1 MIISAV
7 FLLLIF
13 IIGLI
18 SRRLERTVITGPI
31 IFTIAGMMLFFAA
44 PVVVEKEGRTEA
56 ILLISEIALVLV
68 LFTDATRIGLR
79 AVTKGE
85 SLPTRLLG
93 IGMPLTIIVGTIT
106 GKLLF
111 TGLSIWE
118 AAILATV
125 LAPTD
130 AGLGQV
136 VVNSL
141 RIPVRIRQALNVE
154 AGFNDGLSMP
164 FMMLFVSVALVSHP
178 LQNPDWVIFT
188 MKQVV
193 FGVLV
198 GLFFGWVGGWL
209 MGKAKQRS
217 WMAESLGQLSLLALA
232 FLAWGAAGQIGG
244 NGFIAVFVAGLA
256 VKRGFEDAGDQA
268 LDFSEA
274 WGQILVAFV
283 FFIFGMIA
291 ASMLGNIGAK
301 VVLYAILSLT
311 LVRMLPVAIAMIRTQ
326 LKPATVIFM
335 GWFGPRGLASIVL
348 GLVYLEQEAALP
360 GEKLIMLAIIV
371 TVLLS
376 IFAHGISASPGIKL
390 YAHQIEG
397 LHDDAPE
404 YREVV
409 ELPTR

>member
-1 MIISAV
+1 MIIGAV

-18 SRRLERTVITGPI
+18 SRRLERTIITAPM
-31 IFTIAGMMLFFAA
+31 IFTIAGMVLFFAA
-44 PVVVEKEGRTEA
+44 PVIVERETHTET

-79 AVTKGE
+79 AVTKSE
-85 SLPTRLLG
+85 NLTDRLLG

-111 TGLSIWE
+111 TGLTIWE
-118 AAILATV
+118 AAILATI

-136 VVNSL
+136 VVNSRL
-141 RIPVRIRQALNVE
+141 VPVRIRQALNVE

-164 FMMLFVSVALVSHP
+164 FLMLFLSLALVSQP
-178 LQNPDWVIFT
+178 LQNPDWFIFT
-188 MKQVV
+188 VKQVV

-198 GLFFGWVGGWL
+198 GLLFGWVGSWL
-209 MGKAKQRS
+209 MGKAKQRG

-244 NGFIAVFVAGLA
+244 NGFIAAFVAGLA

-268 LDFSEA
+268 LEFSEA
-274 WGQILVAFV
+274 WGQILVAFM

-291 ASMLGNIGAK
+291 ASRLGNFGAE

-326 LKPATVIFM
+326 LKPATVVFM

-360 GEKLIMLAIIV
+360 GEKLIMLGILA

-390 YAHQIEG
+390 YARQIEG
-397 LHDDAPE
+397 LPDDAPE

>member
-18 SRRLERTVITGPI
+18 SRRLERTIITAPM
-31 IFTIAGMMLFFAA
+31 IFTIAGMVLFLAL
-44 PVVVEKEGRTEA
+44 PVIIEKERHTET
-56 ILLISEIALVLV
+56 ILLISEIALVLI

-79 AVTKGE
+79 SATKSE
-85 SLPTRLLG
+85 SLPARLLG

-111 TGLSIWE
+111 TGLTIWE

-136 VVNSL
+136 VVNS
-141 RIPVRIRQALNVE
+141 RFVPVRIRQALNVE

-164 FMMLFVSVALVSHP
+164 FLMLFISVALVSHP
-178 LQNPDWVIFT
+178 LQNPDWLIFT

-198 GLFFGWVGGWL
+198 GLLFGWLGGWL
-209 MGKAKQRS
+209 IGKAEMRG
-217 WMAESLGQLSLLALA
+217 WMVESLGQLSLLSLA
-232 FLAWGAAGQIGG
+232 FLAWGSAGQIGG
-244 NGFIAVFVAGLA
+244 NAFIAAFVAGLA

-268 LDFSEA
+268 LEFSEA

-283 FFIFGMIA
+283 FFMFGMSA
-291 ASMLGNIGAK
+291 ASRLGNIGVK

-311 LVRMLPVAIAMIRTQ
+311 LVRMLPVAIAMIRTK
-326 LKPATVIFM
+326 LKPATIVFM

-360 GEKLIMLAIIV
+360 GEKLIMLVLIATI
-371 TVLLS
+371 LLS
-376 IFAHGISASPGIKL
+376 IFAHGISASPSIKL
-390 YAHQIEG
+390 YARQIEN
-397 LHDDAPE
+397 LPIDAPE
-404 YREVV
+404 YREVA

>member
-1 MIISAV
+1 M
-7 FLLLIF
+7 
-13 IIGLI
+13 
-18 SRRLERTVITGPI
+18 
-31 IFTIAGMMLFFAA
+31 FFAS
-44 PVVVEKEGRTEA
+44 PVLVERETHTQT

-79 AVTKGE
+79 AVTKSE
-85 SLPTRLLG
+85 NLTDRLLG

-111 TGLSIWE
+111 TGLTIWE

-136 VVNSL
+136 VVNSRL
-141 RIPVRIRQALNVE
+141 VPLRIRQALNVE
-154 AGFNDGLSMP
+154 AGLNDGLSMP
-164 FMMLFVSVALVSHP
+164 FLMLFISLALVSHP
-178 LQNPDWVIFT
+178 LQNPDWFIFT
-188 MKQVV
+188 LKQVV

-198 GLFFGWVGGWL
+198 GLFFGWLGGWL
-209 MGKAKQRS
+209 MGKAEQRG

-232 FLAWGAAGQIGG
+232 FLAWGTAGLIGG
-244 NGFIAVFVAGLA
+244 NGFIAAFVAGLA
-256 VKRGFEDAGDQA
+256 VRRGFEDAGDQA
-268 LDFSEA
+268 LEFSEA

-283 FFIFGMIA
+283 FFLFGMIA
-291 ASMLGNIGAK
+291 ASMLGNFGAN

-311 LVRMLPVAIAMIRTQ
+311 LVRMLPVAIAMIRTR
-326 LKPATVIFM
+326 LKPATVVFM

-360 GEKLIMLAIIV
+360 GEKLIILSLIA

-390 YAHQIEG
+390 YARQIEG
-397 LHDDAPE
+397 LPDDAPE

>member
-18 SRRLERTVITGPI
+18 SRRLERTVITGPM
-31 IFTIAGMMLFFAA
+31 IFTIAGMLLFFAA
-44 PVVVEKEGRTEA
+44 PVIVERERHTET

-85 SLPTRLLG
+85 KLPARLLG

-111 TGLSIWE
+111 TGLTIWE

-136 VVNSL
+136 VVNSRL
-141 RIPVRIRQALNVE
+141 VPVRIRQALNVE

-164 FMMLFVSVALVSHP
+164 FLMLFISVALVSHP
-178 LQNPDWVIFT
+178 LQNPDWFIFT

-198 GLFFGWVGGWL
+198 GLLFGWVGGWL
-209 MGKAKQRS
+209 MGKSKQRG
-217 WMAESLGQLSLLALA
+217 WIAESLGQLSLLALA
-232 FLAWGAAGQIGG
+232 FLAWGAAGYIDG
-244 NGFIAVFVAGLA
+244 NGFIAAFVAGLA

-268 LDFSEA
+268 LEFSEA
-274 WGQILVAFV
+274 WGQILVAFM
-283 FFIFGMIA
+283 FFMFGM
-291 ASMLGNIGAK
+291 
-301 VVLYAILSLT
+301 
-311 LVRMLPVAIAMIRTQ
+311 
-326 LKPATVIFM
+326 
-335 GWFGPRGLASIVL
+335 
-348 GLVYLEQEAALP
+348 
-360 GEKLIMLAIIV
+360 
-371 TVLLS
+371 
-376 IFAHGISASPGIKL
+376 
-390 YAHQIEG
+390 
-397 LHDDAPE
+397 
-404 YREVV
+404 
-409 ELPTR
+409 

>member
-18 SRRLERTVITGPI
+18 SRRLERTIITAPM
-31 IFTIAGMMLFFAA
+31 IFTIVGMVLFFAA
-44 PVVVEKEGRTEA
+44 PVIVEKERHTET

-68 LFTDATRIGLR
+68 LFTDATRIGLH
-79 AVTKGE
+79 AVTKSE
-85 SLPTRLLG
+85 NLTDRLLG

-111 TGLSIWE
+111 TGLTIWE

-136 VVNSL
+136 VVNSRL
-141 RIPVRIRQALNVE
+141 VPVRIRQALNVE

-164 FMMLFVSVALVSHP
+164 FLMLFISLALVSHP
-178 LQNPDWVIFT
+178 LQNPEWFIFT

-209 MGKAKQRS
+209 MGKAKQRG
-217 WMAESLGQLSLLALA
+217 WMAESLGQLSLFALA
-232 FLAWGAAGQIGG
+232 FLAWGTAGYIGG
-244 NGFIAVFVAGLA
+244 NGFIAAFVAGLA
-256 VKRGFEDAGDQA
+256 VKRGFEGAGDQA
-268 LDFSEA
+268 LEFSEA
-274 WGQILVAFV
+274 WGQILVAFM

-291 ASMLGNIGAK
+291 ASRLGNFGAE

-326 LKPATVIFM
+326 LKPATVVFM

-360 GEKLIMLAIIV
+360 GEQLIMLGIIV

-390 YAHQIEG
+390 YARQIEG
-397 LHDDAPE
+397 LPDDAPE
-404 YREVV
+404 YHEVV

>member
-18 SRRLERTVITGPI
+18 SRRLERTVITGPM
-31 IFTIAGMMLFFAA
+31 IFTIAGMLLFFAA
-44 PVVVEKEGRTEA
+44 PVIVERERHTET

-79 AVTKGE
+79 AVTKSE
-85 SLPTRLLG
+85 SLPARLLG

-111 TGLSIWE
+111 TGLTIWE

-136 VVNSL
+136 VVNSRL
-141 RIPVRIRQALNVE
+141 VPVRIRQALNVE
-154 AGFNDGLSMP
+154 AGFNDDLSMP
-164 FMMLFVSVALVSHP
+164 FLMLFVSVALVIHP
-178 LQNPDWVIFT
+178 LQNPDWLIFT
-188 MKQVV
+188 LKQVV

-198 GLFFGWVGGWL
+198 GLLFGWVGGWL
-209 MGKAKQRS
+209 MGKAKQRG

-232 FLAWGAAGQIGG
+232 FLAWGTAGLIGG
-244 NGFIAVFVAGLA
+244 NGFIAAFVAGLA

-268 LDFSEA
+268 LEFSEA
-274 WGQILVAFV
+274 WGQILVAFM

-291 ASMLGNIGAK
+291 ASRLGNFGAK

-326 LKPATVIFM
+326 LKPATLVFM

-376 IFAHGISASPGIKL
+376 IFAHGVSASPGIKL
-390 YAHQIEG
+390 YARQIEG
-397 LHDDAPE
+397 LPDDAPE
-404 YREVV
+404 YHEVV
-409 ELPTR
+409 ELPTG

>member
-7 FLLLIF
+7 FLILIF

-18 SRRLERTVITGPI
+18 SRRLERTIITAPM
-31 IFTIAGMMLFFAA
+31 IFTIAGMVLFFAA
-44 PVVVEKEGRTEA
+44 PLTVERETHTET

-79 AVTKGE
+79 AVTKSE
-85 SLPTRLLG
+85 NLTDRLLG

-111 TGLSIWE
+111 TGLTIWE

-136 VVNSL
+136 VVNSRL
-141 RIPVRIRQALNVE
+141 VPVRIRQALNVE
-154 AGFNDGLSMP
+154 AGLNDGLSMP
-164 FMMLFVSVALVSHP
+164 FLMLFISLALVSHP
-178 LQNPDWVIFT
+178 LQNPDWFIFT
-188 MKQVV
+188 LKQVV

-198 GLFFGWVGGWL
+198 GLLFGWLGGWL
-209 MGKAKQRS
+209 MGKAEQRG
-217 WMAESLGQLSLLALA
+217 WMAQSLGQLSLLALA
-232 FLAWGAAGQIGG
+232 FLAWGTAGLIDG
-244 NGFIAVFVAGLA
+244 NGFIASFVAGLA
-256 VKRGFEDAGDQA
+256 VKRGFEDAGEQA

-291 ASMLGNIGAK
+291 ASKLGNFGAK

-311 LVRMLPVAIAMIRTQ
+311 LVRMLPVAIAMIKTR
-326 LKPATVIFM
+326 LKPATVVFM

-360 GEKLIMLAIIV
+360 GEKLIMLSLIA

-390 YAHQIEG
+390 YARQIEG
-397 LHDDAPE
+397 LPDDAPE

>member
-18 SRRLERTVITGPI
+18 SRRLERTVITGPM
-31 IFTIAGMMLFFAA
+31 IFTIAGMLLFFAA
-44 PVVVEKEGRTEA
+44 PVIVEKERHTET

-85 SLPTRLLG
+85 KLPARLLG

-111 TGLSIWE
+111 TGLTIWE

-136 VVNSL
+136 VVNSRL
-141 RIPVRIRQALNVE
+141 VPVRIRQALNVE

-164 FMMLFVSVALVSHP
+164 FLMLFISVALVSHP
-178 LQNPDWVIFT
+178 LQNPDWLIFT

-198 GLFFGWVGGWL
+198 GLLFGWVGGWL
-209 MGKAKQRS
+209 MGKAEQRG
-217 WMAESLGQLSLLALA
+217 WMAESLGQLSLLSLA
-232 FLAWGAAGQIGG
+232 FLAWGSAGQIGG
-244 NGFIAVFVAGLA
+244 NGFIAAFVAGLA

-268 LDFSEA
+268 KEFSEA
-274 WGQILVAFV
+274 WGQILVAFM

-291 ASMLGNIGAK
+291 ASRLGNFGAK

-326 LKPATVIFM
+326 LKPATLVFM

-376 IFAHGISASPGIKL
+376 IFAHGVSASPGIKL
-390 YAHQIEG
+390 YARQIEG
-397 LHDDAPE
+397 LPDDAPE

>member
-18 SRRLERTVITGPI
+18 SRRLERTIITAPM
-31 IFTIAGMMLFFAA
+31 IFTIAGMVLFFAA
-44 PVVVEKEGRTEA
+44 PVIVEKERHAET

-79 AVTKGE
+79 AVTKSE
-85 SLPTRLLG
+85 NLTDRLLG

-111 TGLSIWE
+111 TGLTIWE

-136 VVNSL
+136 VVNSRL
-141 RIPVRIRQALNVE
+141 VPLRIRQALNVE
-154 AGFNDGLSMP
+154 AGLNDGLSMP
-164 FMMLFVSVALVSHP
+164 FLMLFISLALVSHP
-178 LQNPDWVIFT
+178 LQNPDWFIFT
-188 MKQVV
+188 LKQVV

-198 GLFFGWVGGWL
+198 GLFFGWLGGWL
-209 MGKAKQRS
+209 MGKAEQRG
-217 WMAESLGQLSLLALA
+217 WMAQSLGQLSLLALA
-232 FLAWGAAGQIGG
+232 FLAWGTAGLIGG
-244 NGFIAVFVAGLA
+244 NGFIAAFVAGLA
-256 VKRGFEDAGDQA
+256 VKRGFEDAGEQA

-274 WGQILVAFV
+274 WGQIFVAFV
-283 FFIFGMIA
+283 FFLFGMIA
-291 ASMLGNIGAK
+291 ASMLGNLGAK

-311 LVRMLPVAIAMIRTQ
+311 LVRMLPVAIAMIRTR
-326 LKPATVIFM
+326 LKPATVVFM

-348 GLVYLEQEAALP
+348 GLVYLEQKAALP
-360 GEKLIMLAIIV
+360 GEKLIMLGMIA

-390 YAHQIEG
+390 YARQIEG
-397 LHDDAPE
+397 LPDDAPE

>member
-18 SRRLERTVITGPI
+18 SRRLERTIITAPM
-31 IFTIAGMMLFFAA
+31 IFTIAGMVLFSVA
-44 PVVVEKEGRTEA
+44 PVIVERETHTET

-79 AVTKGE
+79 AVTKSE
-85 SLPTRLLG
+85 NLTDRLLG
-93 IGMPLTIIVGTIT
+93 IGMPLTIIVGTIM

-111 TGLSIWE
+111 TGLTIWE
-118 AAILATV
+118 AAILATI

-136 VVNSL
+136 VVNSRL
-141 RIPVRIRQALNVE
+141 VPVRIRQALNVE
-154 AGFNDGLSMP
+154 AGLNDGLSMP
-164 FMMLFVSVALVSHP
+164 FLMLFISLALVSHP
-178 LQNPDWVIFT
+178 LQNPDWFIFT
-188 MKQVV
+188 VKQVV

-198 GLFFGWVGGWL
+198 GLLFGWLGGWL
-209 MGKAKQRS
+209 MGKAEQRG
-217 WMAESLGQLSLLALA
+217 WMAESLGQLSLLAVA

-244 NGFIAVFVAGLA
+244 NGFIAAFVAGLA

-268 LDFSEA
+268 LEFSEA

-291 ASMLGNIGAK
+291 ASRLGNIGAR

-326 LKPATVIFM
+326 LKPATVVFM

-348 GLVYLEQEAALP
+348 SLVYLEQEAALP
-360 GEKLIMLAIIV
+360 GEKLIILGIIA

-390 YAHQIEG
+390 YARQIEG
-397 LHDDAPE
+397 LPDDAPE

>member
-18 SRRLERTVITGPI
+18 SRRLERTVITGPM
-31 IFTIAGMMLFFAA
+31 IFTIAGIVLFFAA
-44 PVVVEKEGRTEA
+44 PVIVEKERHTET

-79 AVTKGE
+79 AVTKSE
-85 SLPTRLLG
+85 SLPARLLG
-93 IGMPLTIIVGTIT
+93 IGMPLTIIVGAIT

-111 TGLSIWE
+111 TGLTIWE
-118 AAILATV
+118 AAILASV

-136 VVNSL
+136 VVNSRL
-141 RIPVRIRQALNVE
+141 VPVRIRQALNVE

-164 FMMLFVSVALVSHP
+164 FLMLFISLALVSHP
-178 LQNPDWVIFT
+178 LQNPDWFIFT

-198 GLFFGWVGGWL
+198 GLLFGWVGGWL
-209 MGKAKQRS
+209 MGKAKQRG

-232 FLAWGAAGQIGG
+232 FLAWGTAGLIGG
-244 NGFIAVFVAGLA
+244 NGFIAAFVAGLA

-268 LDFSEA
+268 LEFSEA
-274 WGQILVAFV
+274 WGQILVAFM

-291 ASMLGNIGAK
+291 ASRLGNFGAK

-326 LKPATVIFM
+326 LKPATVVFM

-360 GEKLIMLAIIV
+360 GEKLIMLGIIA

-390 YAHQIEG
+390 YARQIEG
-397 LHDDAPE
+397 LPDDAPE
-404 YREVV
+404 YHEVV

>member
-1 MIISAV
+1 V
-7 FLLLIF
+7 
-13 IIGLI
+13 
-18 SRRLERTVITGPI
+18 
-31 IFTIAGMMLFFAA
+31 
-44 PVVVEKEGRTEA
+44 
-56 ILLISEIALVLV
+56 ISEIALVLV

-85 SLPTRLLG
+85 SLPARLLG

-178 LQNPDWVIFT
+178 LQNPDWLIFT

-193 FGVLV
+193 FSVLV

-209 MGKAKQRS
+209 MGKAEKRG

-232 FLAWGAAGQIGG
+232 FLAWGTAGLIGG
-244 NGFIAVFVAGLA
+244 NGFIAAFVAGLA
-256 VKRGFEDAGDQA
+256 VKRGFEDAGDQP
-268 LDFSEA
+268 LEFSEA
-274 WGQILVAFV
+274 
-283 FFIFGMIA
+283 
-291 ASMLGNIGAK
+291 
-301 VVLYAILSLT
+301 
-311 LVRMLPVAIAMIRTQ
+311 
-326 LKPATVIFM
+326 
-335 GWFGPRGLASIVL
+335 
-348 GLVYLEQEAALP
+348 
-360 GEKLIMLAIIV
+360 
-371 TVLLS
+371 
-376 IFAHGISASPGIKL
+376 
-390 YAHQIEG
+390 
-397 LHDDAPE
+397 
-404 YREVV
+404 
-409 ELPTR
+409 

>member
-18 SRRLERTVITGPI
+18 SRRLERTVITAPM
-31 IFTIAGMMLFFAA
+31 IFTVAGMLLFLAA
-44 PVVVEKEGRTEA
+44 PEIIEKERHTET
-56 ILLISEIALVLV
+56 ILWISEIALVLV

-79 AVTKGE
+79 SATKSE
-85 SLPTRLLG
+85 SLPARLLG

-111 TGLSIWE
+111 TGLTIWE

-136 VVNSL
+136 VANS
-141 RIPVRIRQALNVE
+141 RFVSVRIRQALNVE

-164 FMMLFVSVALVSHP
+164 FLMFFISVALVSHP
-178 LQNPDWVIFT
+178 LQNPDWLIFT

-198 GLFFGWVGGWL
+198 GLLFGWLGGWL
-209 MGKAKQRS
+209 IGKAEMRG
-217 WMAESLGQLSLLALA
+217 WMVESLGQLSLLSLA
-232 FLAWGAAGQIGG
+232 FLAWGSAGQIGG
-244 NGFIAVFVAGLA
+244 NAFIAAFVAGLA

-268 LDFSEA
+268 LEFSEA

-283 FFIFGMIA
+283 FFMFGMIA
-291 ASMLGNIGAK
+291 ASSLGNFGVK
-301 VVLYAILSLT
+301 VLLYAILSLT
-311 LVRMLPVAIAMIRTQ
+311 LVRILPVSIAMIRTK
-326 LKPATVIFM
+326 LKPATVVFM

-360 GEKLIMLAIIV
+360 GEKLIMLSIIV

-376 IFAHGISASPGIKL
+376 IFVHGISASPGIKL
-390 YAHQIEG
+390 YARQIEN
-397 LHDDAPE
+397 LPINAPE
-404 YREVV
+404 YREVA